1 MDLTQSYRS
10 VVPAALLRRY
20 EWAEVRNA
28 AAIVKATNPAEW
40 QDLIDVLTAFRLT
53 AAEMTIAGG
62 NKSGLTGRLE
72 VEFKDRCWRE
82 ARLD

>member
-72 VEFKDRCWRE
+72 GEFKDRGWRE